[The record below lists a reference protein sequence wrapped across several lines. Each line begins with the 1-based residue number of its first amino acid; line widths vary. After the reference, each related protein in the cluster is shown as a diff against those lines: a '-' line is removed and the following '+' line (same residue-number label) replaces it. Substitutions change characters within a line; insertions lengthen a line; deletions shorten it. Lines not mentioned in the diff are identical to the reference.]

1 MGSDRGPLPDDG
13 KPDIDALAS
22 FLSREAAKLRDSGGG
37 LDDAT
42 EGSRMLEPQSDEIE
56 RQLFEQVGDGGF
68 DSNDFEVVQQLGSIS
83 MQQVWMVNV

>member
-1 MGSDRGPLPDDG
+1 MGSESGPPPDDG

>member
-1 MGSDRGPLPDDG
+1 MGSESSPPDDG